1 LFCFDLGDLGSV
13 MGRLDGTDAES
24 VTARGTVQNRTRQRL
39 ERLGGQMELVRGRID
54 GKIAITIIGYQ
65 PGVENAKSPLREV
78 AAHMLAEF
86 GLAGEID

>member
-1 LFCFDLGDLGSV
+1 MVSLCATRASIRG
-13 MGRLDGTDAES
+13 
-24 VTARGTVQNRTRQRL
+24 RGTAV
-39 ERLGGQMELVRGRID
+39 RID

-65 PGVENAKSPLREV
+65 PGVENTKPPLREV